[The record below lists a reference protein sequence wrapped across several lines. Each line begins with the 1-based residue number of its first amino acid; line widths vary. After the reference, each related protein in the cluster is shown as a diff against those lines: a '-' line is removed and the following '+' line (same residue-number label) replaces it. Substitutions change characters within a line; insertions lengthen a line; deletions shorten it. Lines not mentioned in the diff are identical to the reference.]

1 MNRNF
6 SGKYSDLIETSTLSE
21 VHNKVPASKLV
32 KTELSGIKNELGDVI
47 DIIIESAKTST
58 DRDTF
63 MTNLYDTLKNSSYV
77 NRT

>member
-6 SGKYSDLIETSTLSE
+6 SGKYSDLIETSSLSE
-21 VHNKVPASKLV
+21 VQNKVPASKLV
-32 KTELSGIKNELGDVI
+32 KNELSGIKNELGDVI

-63 MTNLYDTLKNSSYV
+63 MTSLYDTLKNSSYV
-77 NRT
+77 NRS